1 VSVERPQPCKDCG
14 SSVAEDQRYCLICG
28 ARVGERSPQLEGLLR
43 RVGGGSPSEPDAP
56 QAGSAAATA
65 PSAPPEGSTPAP
77 APSGLRLP
85 SRPVSALL
93 VLVFLGFGVLLGNA
107 AASRVGDTLASSRAP
122 LKVELPASGAAA
134 GSTPTS
140 TTASAES
147 SVDGSGESSAPESE
161 AEPTPTPAASTK
173 TTTAAAQ
180 TTSGSSG
187 SAGSQGAAGGS
198 EKGSSGSH
206 GAGSESSSEGA
217 LKKLPPIKH
226 VWLIM
231 LSDAPYASVF
241 GPASAAPY
249 LSRTLERQGE
259 LLARYDA
266 VAHEELADEIALLS
280 GQGPTAETAANCPNY
295 TEIAASGAGPEGQ
308 VLGSG
313 CVYPS
318 STQTLPGELSAKHLE
333 WRAYVQGIDE
343 AGAHAGACAHP
354 TLGQP
359 DPTAEQ
365 SVSTGPYATFR
376 NPFVYF
382 ASILD
387 APACAGGDVGLSALK
402 ADLASVKGTP
412 SFSYIAPD
420 RCDDANPTPC
430 TPGAP
435 AGLVPADTLLKQ
447 VVPEITASKAYKESG
462 LLVITVDEAPSS
474 GEFADSSSCCGQP
487 LFPNDPVKTLA
498 GAPRGGGT
506 VGALLLSPFVKGGT
520 VSQEEL
526 DHFSLLRTIED
537 LFSLPHLGYAGASS
551 VKSLEPSMF
560 TAKAK
565 G

>member
-1 VSVERPQPCKDCG
+1 VSVERPQLCEDCG
-14 SSVAEDQRYCLICG
+14 SSVAEDQRYCLVCG
-28 ARVGERSPQLEGLLR
+28 ARVGERSAQLEGLLR
-43 RVGGGSPSEPDAP
+43 RVGGESHSEPEATEV
-56 QAGSAAATA
+56 GSFAATA
-65 PSAPPEGSTPAP
+65 PPESPAPAP

-93 VLVFLGFGVLLGNA
+93 VLVFLGFGVLLGNTA
-107 AASRVGDTLASSRAP
+107 GSTVGDTLASSRAP
-122 LKVELPASGAAA
+122 LKVELPSSGATAA
-134 GSTPTS
+134 SASTS

-147 SVDGSGESSAPESE
+147 SADGSNGETSAPESE
-161 AEPTPTPAASTK
+161 VEPTPIPAASP
-173 TTTAAAQ
+173 TTTTSAAQ

-187 SAGSQGAAGGS
+187 SVGSQGEAGGS
-198 EKGSSGSH
+198 EKGSSGSQ
-206 GAGSESSSEGA
+206 GAGSESSSEGP
-217 LKKLPPIKH
+217 LKKMPAIKH
-226 VWLIM
+226 VWVIM

-241 GPASAAPY
+241 GPASAALY
-249 LSRTLERQGE
+249 LSRTLEHKGE

-295 TEIAASGAGPEGQ
+295 AEIAASGAGAEGQ
-308 VLGSG
+308 LLGGG

-318 STQTLPGELSAKHLE
+318 STQTLPGELSAKHLT

-343 AGAHAGACAHP
+343 AGTQAGACAHP
-354 TLGQP
+354 ALGQA

-365 SVSTGPYATFR
+365 SASTGPYATFR

-382 ASILD
+382 SSILD
-387 APACAGGDVGLSALK
+387 TPACAGDDVGLSALK
-402 ADLASVKGTP
+402 ADLASVKSTP

-420 RCDDANPTPC
+420 RCDDGNPTPC

-520 VSQEEL
+520 VSQEEFN
-526 DHFSLLRTIED
+526 HFSLLRTIED
-537 LFSLPHLGYAGASS
+537 LFSLPHLGYAGASAL
-551 VKSLEPSMF
+551 KSLEPSMF

>member
-1 VSVERPQPCKDCG
+1 MSVERPQLCEDCD
-14 SSVAEDQRYCLICG
+14 SPLAEDQRYCLVCG
-28 ARVGERSPQLEGLLR
+28 ARVGERSPQLDGLLR
-43 RVGGGSPSEPDAP
+43 RVAGGSPGEPEATH
-56 QAGSAAATA
+56 AGSVAATA
-65 PSAPPEGSTPAP
+65 PPPPESPTPAP

-107 AASRVGDTLASSRAP
+107 AGSRNSDALASSRSP
-122 LKVELPASGAAA
+122 LKVELPSPGAAA
-134 GSTPTS
+134 TTS

-147 SVDGSGESSAPESE
+147 SAAGSSSESSAPESE
-161 AEPTPTPAASTK
+161 VEPTPTPAASTK

-180 TTSGSSG
+180 TKSGSSG
-187 SAGSQGAAGGS
+187 SESEASGS
-198 EKGSSGSH
+198 EKGSSGSQ
-206 GAGSESSSEGA
+206 GAGSESSSEGTP
-217 LKKLPPIKH
+217 KKLPPIKH
-226 VWLIM
+226 VWVIM

-249 LSRTLERQGE
+249 LSRALEHQGE

-295 TEIAASGAGPEGQ
+295 TEIAASGAGPEEQ

-318 STQTLPGELSAKHLE
+318 STQTLPGELSAKHLQ

-343 AGAHAGACAHP
+343 AGTQAGACAHP

-365 SVSTGPYATFR
+365 SASTGPYATFR

-382 ASILD
+382 ASIVGTS
-387 APACAGGDVGLSALK
+387 ACAGDDVGLSALK
-402 ADLASVKGTP
+402 PDLASVKSTP

-420 RCDDANPTPC
+420 RCDDGNPTPC

-435 AGLVPADTLLKQ
+435 AGLVPADALLKK
-447 VVPEITASKAYKESG
+447 VVPEITASKAYEESG

-487 LFPNDPVKTLA
+487 LFPNDPVKTIA

-520 VSQEEL
+520 VSQEEFN
-526 DHFSLLRTIED
+526 HFSLLRTIED
-537 LFSLPHLGYAGASS
+537 LFSLKHLGYAGASA

>member
-1 VSVERPQPCKDCG
+1 VSVERPQLCEDC
-14 SSVAEDQRYCLICG
+14 SSPVAEDQRYCLACG

-43 RVGGGSPSEPDAP
+43 RVAGDSHSEPDATG
-56 QAGSAAATA
+56 AGSFTATA
-65 PSAPPEGSTPAP
+65 PPGPPQSPTPAA

-93 VLVFLGFGVLLGNA
+93 VLVFLGFGVLLGNTA
-107 AASRVGDTLASSRAP
+107 GSTVSDTLASSHAP
-122 LKVELPASGAAA
+122 LKVELPAAA

-140 TTASAES
+140 TTSSAES
-147 SVDGSGESSAPESE
+147 SAAASSSESSSPESE
-161 AEPTPTPAASTK
+161 VEPTPTPAASAK

-180 TTSGSSG
+180 RTSGSSG
-187 SAGSQGAAGGS
+187 SSGSKDEATGS
-198 EKGSSGSH
+198 EKGSSGSQ
-206 GAGSESSSEGA
+206 GAGSESSSEGT

-226 VWLIM
+226 VWVIM

-249 LSRTLERQGE
+249 LSKTLERQGE

-295 TEIAASGAGPEGQ
+295 TEIAVSGAGPEGQ
-308 VLGSG
+308 VLGGG

-318 STQTLPGELSAKHLE
+318 STQTLPGELSAKHLT

-343 AGAHAGACAHP
+343 AGAQAGACAHP

-365 SVSTGPYATFR
+365 SAGTGPYATFR

-382 ASILD
+382 ASIAD
-387 APACAGGDVGLSALK
+387 APTCASEDVGLSSLR
-402 ADLASVKGTP
+402 ADLASVKSTP

-420 RCDDANPTPC
+420 RCDDGNPTPC

-435 AGLVPADTLLKQ
+435 AGLVPADALLKQ

-520 VSQEEL
+520 VSQEEFN
-526 DHFSLLRTIED
+526 HFSLLRTIED
-537 LFSLPHLGYAGASS
+537 LFSLEHLGYAGAAA